1 MSKLTVDEYAKLK
14 GISKQAVYKKLP
26 KLNTTEEKRNGK
38 TITIIIV
45 DDEELAE
52 FQEKDIQPN
61 STALNSTV
69 EKVENVENKPLFSNS
84 TATYSTEEKQPNS
97 TVELNQDLIE
107 LLKNQLNEKD
117 KQIERLQIA
126 NEEKE
131 KQLKEQF
138 DKLTELL
145 YRSQQLEAQIQLLL
159 PDGAKAGEPA
169 AEQNNNNVIEVNTQE
184 QESQEKKKKGF
195 FKRLFSKKDWFFYY
209 FVLLFN

>member
-14 GISKQAVYKKLP
+14 GISKQAVYKKLT

-52 FQEKDIQPN
+52 IQEEDIQPN

-84 TATYSTEEKQPNS
+84 AATYSTEEKQPNS

-131 KQLKEQF
+131 KRLKEQF
-138 DKLTELL
+138 DKLTELI

-169 AEQNNNNVIEVNTQE
+169 AEQNNNNVVEVNTQE

-195 FKRLFSKKDWFFYY
+195 FKRLFSKKD
-209 FVLLFN
+209 